1 MRSTLIALAL
11 ALLAACAPSA
21 PRYDVEEKP
30 IAELQADMTSGVV
43 TSEQLVQAYLDRIA
57 RMDDAGPGLNAVL
70 SLNPNALA
78 DARALD
84 QERAQGRVRGPL
96 HGVPILIKDNIET
109 ADPIPTTAGS
119 LALAQ
124 NLTQRDAPIVAR
136 LRAAGAVILGKTNLS
151 EWANIRSSDST
162 SGWSAVG
169 GLTRNPY
176 ALDRSACGSSSGS
189 GTAAAASLAAITIG
203 TETDGSIVCPS
214 AANGLV
220 GIKPTI
226 GLVSRTHVVPISHSQ
241 DTPGPMGR
249 TVADVAAVLTVIAGT
264 DAADAATAEADARRT
279 DYVAALDANALAGRR
294 IGVLRFQAGFHPGV
308 DAQFERALAHLREAG
323 TEVVEIAEA
332 PPGANGLGADEIV
345 ILLTELKTDLNAY
358 LAITPAAVTTR
369 TLADVIRFNTQTPA
383 ETALFGQELFE
394 RAEAT
399 GGLQSQP
406 YVAARARAQRNA
418 AQAIDTMLAGNRVDA
433 LVAPTLGAAW
443 TIDVVNGDHF
453 VGGGASRLPAV
464 AGYPH
469 VTVPMGQVSGLPVG
483 LSLIGERWS
492 EAKLLAF
499 AFAYEQRAQGRTRPT
514 YARSIEGDEA
524 IAASLRGQAPAAGDA
539 GSARD

>member
-11 ALLAACAPSA
+11 TLLAACTPIAAP
-21 PRYDVEEKP
+21 PRYDVEEKS
-30 IAELQADMTSGVV
+30 IAQLQGDMTSGAV

-57 RMDDAGPGLNAVL
+57 RIDEAGPRLNAVL

-84 QERAQGRVRGPL
+84 RERAQGRVRGPL

-124 NLTQRDAPIVAR
+124 NLTQRDAPVVAR

-151 EWANIRSSDST
+151 EWANIRASDST
-162 SGWSAVG
+162 SGWSAIG

-189 GTAAAASLAAITIG
+189 GVAAAASLAAIAIG

-220 GIKPTI
+220 GIKPTV

-249 TVADVAAVLTVIAGT
+249 TVADVAAVLSVIAGT
-264 DAADAATAEADARRT
+264 DAADPATAEADARRA
-279 DYVAALDANALAGRR
+279 DYVAALDANALTGRR
-294 IGVLRFQAGFHPGV
+294 IGVLRFQAGFRSAV
-308 DAQFERALAHLREAG
+308 DAQFEQAIAHLREAG
-323 TEVVEIAEA
+323 AEIVEITDA
-332 PPGANGLGADEIV
+332 PPGASGLGGDELV
-345 ILLTELKTDLNAY
+345 ILLTELRVDLNTY
-358 LAITPAAVTTR
+358 LATTPPAVSTR
-369 TLADVIRFNTQTPA
+369 TLADVIAFNGATPA
-383 ETALFGQELFE
+383 ETVLFGQDLFE

-399 GGLQSQP
+399 SGLASRA
-406 YVAARARAQRNA
+406 YVEARERAQRNA
-418 AQAIDTMLAGNRVDA
+418 AQAIDAMLASNRVDA
-433 LVAPTLGAAW
+433 LVAPTLGPAW
-443 TIDVVNGDHF
+443 TIDVLNGDHF

-469 VTVPMGQVSGLPVG
+469 VTVPMGHVGGMPVG
-483 LSLIGERWS
+483 LSLVGERWS

-499 AFAYEQRAQGRTRPT
+499 AFAYEQHAQSRARPT
-514 YARSIEGDEA
+514 YAASVDSAEA
-524 IAASLRGQAPAAGDA
+524 IAPSLRGQTPARA
-539 GSARD
+539 GSR

>member
-1 MRSTLIALAL
+1 MRSTLFALAL
-11 ALLAACAPSA
+11 TLSACAPA
-21 PRYDVEEKP
+21 AGPRYEVEEKS
-30 IAELQADMTSGVV
+30 IAELQADMTAGVV
-43 TSEQLVQAYLDRIA
+43 TSEQLVEAYLARIA
-57 RMDDAGPGLNAVL
+57 RIDEAGPGLNSVL
-70 SLNPNALA
+70 SLNPNAVA

-109 ADPIPTTAGS
+109 ADPLATTAGS
-119 LALAQ
+119 LALAD
-124 NLTQRDAPIVAR
+124 NLTHRDAPVVAR
-136 LRAAGAVILGKTNLS
+136 LRAAGAVILGKANLS

-189 GTAAAASLAAITIG
+189 GAAAAASLAAITIG

-220 GIKPTI
+220 GIKPTV

-279 DYVAALDANALAGRR
+279 DYVAALDANALAGKR
-294 IGVLRFQAGFHPGV
+294 IGVLRFQAGFSPTV
-308 DAQFERALAHLREAG
+308 DARFAEAIEHLRAAG
-323 TEVVEIAEA
+323 AEIVEIAER
-332 PPGANGLGADEIV
+332 PPGLERVGADELV
-345 ILLTELKTDLNAY
+345 ILLTELRADLNAY
-358 LAITPAAVTTR
+358 LATTPATVQTR
-369 TLADVIRFNTQTPA
+369 TLADVIRFNTATAA
-383 ETALFGQELFE
+383 ETALFGQDLFE
-394 RAEAT
+394 QAEAT
-399 GGLQSQP
+399 RGLEERG
-406 YVAARARAQRNA
+406 YVEARSRAQRAA
-418 AQAIDTMLAGNRVDA
+418 AQAIDTMLREHRVDA
-433 LVAPTLGAAW
+433 LVAPTLGPAW
-443 TIDVVNGDHF
+443 TIDVLNGDHF

-469 VTVPMGQVSGLPVG
+469 VTVPMGLVGGLPVG
-483 LSLIGERWS
+483 LSIVGERWS
-492 EAKLLAF
+492 EARLLSF
-499 AFAYEQRAQGRTRPT
+499 AHAYEQRSRARVRPP
-514 YARSIEGDEA
+514 YAATIDASEA
-524 IAASLRGQAPAAGDA
+524 IAPSLRGQPA
-539 GSARD
+539 GS